1 MAGWKNSALIGLL
14 VFVAGLIFWVYK
26 KEKQGNTGKVI
37 QHCLECR
44 WLSLDSEV
52 RPPFFTE
59 ASEFQVIVY
68 TRNLTWDLATF
79 NMDWKSLSE
88 KFPKIDYVFY
98 YGGKSEAKLR
108 GWMHEKDFPFPV
120 IFDPNDSFR
129 MRNLEGD
136 MTGIVLNVEDGKV
149 ISMLN
154 PSFGEEYEDFLE
166 EWVK

>member
-1 MAGWKNSALIGLL
+1 MVGWKNSALIGLL
-14 VFVAGLIFWVYK
+14 ILVAGLIFWVNK
-26 KEKQGNTGKVI
+26 KEKQGNRGKVI

-52 RPPFFTE
+52 RPHSLAE
-59 ASEFQVIVY
+59 ASDFQVIVY
-68 TRNLTWDLATF
+68 TRNLTWNLATF
-79 NMDWKSLSE
+79 NMDWKPLSE
-88 KFPKIDYVFY
+88 KFPKINYVFY

-108 GWMHEKDFPFPV
+108 DWMKEKDFAFPV
-120 IFDPNDSFR
+120 VFDPKDSFR

-154 PSFGEEYEDFLE
+154 PSFGEEYVSFLE
-166 EWVK
+166 EWVE